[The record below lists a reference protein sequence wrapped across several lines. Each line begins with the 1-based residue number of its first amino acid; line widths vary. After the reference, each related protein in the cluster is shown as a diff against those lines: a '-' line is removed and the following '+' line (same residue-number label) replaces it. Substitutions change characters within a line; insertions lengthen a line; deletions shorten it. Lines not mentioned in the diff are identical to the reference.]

1 MKKLLSILVLGLLLS
16 SNFVFSENYKTGQEI
31 EGQIVF
37 SKKMYELA
45 ANLTLIVHFAFIL
58 FVVFGALLFFVAT
71 KIIFIHI
78 PAFIWGSYIELTH
91 SICPLTYLENW
102 FLHKANL
109 TTYSEGFIQNYLV
122 PIVYPMNLTKDL
134 QICLGIVLIVVN
146 MIIYGFIISK
156 LKKKF

>member
-1 MKKLLSILVLGLLLS
+1 M
-16 SNFVFSENYKTGQEI
+16 T
-31 EGQIVF
+31 
-37 SKKMYELA
+37 

-71 KIIFIHI
+71 KIVFIHI

-122 PIVYPMNLTKDL
+122 PIVYPTDLTKDL
-134 QICLGIVLIVVN
+134 QIYLGITLIVVN
-146 MIIYGFIISK
+146 IIIYGFILNNIIKISK
-156 LKKKF
+156 

>member
-1 MKKLLSILVLGLLLS
+1 
-16 SNFVFSENYKTGQEI
+16 
-31 EGQIVF
+31 
-37 SKKMYELA
+37 MYELA

-71 KIIFIHI
+71 KIIFIHF
-78 PAFIWGSYIELTH
+78 PALIWGSYIELTN

-122 PIVYPMNLTKDL
+122 PIVYPVSLTKDL
-134 QICLGIVLIVVN
+134 QIYLGIALIVINIVFYAFMFN
-146 MIIYGFIISK
+146 K
-156 LKKKF
+156 LKKNFK

>member
-1 MKKLLSILVLGLLLS
+1 
-16 SNFVFSENYKTGQEI
+16 
-31 EGQIVF
+31 
-37 SKKMYELA
+37 MYELA

-71 KIIFIHI
+71 KIIFVHF
-78 PAFIWGSYIELTH
+78 PALIWGSYIELTN

-122 PIVYPMNLTKDL
+122 PIVYPVSLRKDL
-134 QICLGIVLIVVN
+134 QIYLGIALIVINIV
-146 MIIYGFIISK
+146 IYAFIFNK
-156 LKKKF
+156 MKKNFK

>member
-1 MKKLLSILVLGLLLS
+1 
-16 SNFVFSENYKTGQEI
+16 
-31 EGQIVF
+31 
-37 SKKMYELA
+37 MYELA

-71 KIIFIHI
+71 KIIFIHF
-78 PAFIWGSYIELTH
+78 PALIWGSYIELTN

-122 PIVYPMNLTKDL
+122 PIVYPVSFTKDL
-134 QICLGIVLIVVN
+134 QIYLGIALIVINIVF
-146 MIIYGFIISK
+146 YAFIFNK
-156 LKKKF
+156 LKKNFK

>member
-1 MKKLLSILVLGLLLS
+1 
-16 SNFVFSENYKTGQEI
+16 
-31 EGQIVF
+31 
-37 SKKMYELA
+37 MYELA

-71 KIIFIHI
+71 KIIFIHF
-78 PAFIWGSYIELTH
+78 PALIWGSYIELTN

-122 PIVYPMNLTKDL
+122 PIVYPVSLTKDL
-134 QICLGIVLIVVN
+134 QIYLGIALIVINIVF
-146 MIIYGFIISK
+146 YAFIFNK
-156 LKKKF
+156 LKKNFE